1 MKVDD
6 WYDYD
11 DDEYFDSCEYD
22 QEDIMYGSDV
32 DMNG

>member
-1 MKVDD
+1 MDD
-6 WYDYD
+6 WYDY